1 MGKTCLIYNLKIVC
15 ILFFLVFLPFLVF
28 ASPSEQI
35 NSFDTD
41 IYIPDNGVVRVEEN
55 ITYQFPAAERRG
67 IIRKI
72 PYKYTLSRNNYNLR
86 IDVSSVTDF
95 EGRDYNYT
103 VKKDNGYMV
112 IKIGDA
118 DKTVSGVKDY
128 RIEYFVK
135 KVIREIDGYDEF
147 FWNVTGT
154 QWDHPIVSSST
165 HIYFENEIPE
175 GLKLDCFTGS
185 YGSADKNC
193 SYSVSGDSVVFRSD
207 SELNPY
213 QGLTISLGFPPGVI
227 SGHSTLQK
235 WFWFITDNLI
245 YTVPFLTLL
254 ILYFIWSK
262 FGRDPYKNMPIAV
275 RYEPPPELTP
285 AEAGTLYDERADMI
299 DLTSTVIDLAVRGYL
314 RIEEIETTKYLF
326 LSDRDYRI
334 IKTAGMTTDG
344 LMPHEIKILD
354 GLFKGDKAEVLISEL
369 KNKFYSNLK
378 TIKNSIYHQ
387 LVDKS
392 YFLSNPDRIRA
403 TYKAIG
409 MIIIFGSLFI
419 LPNLIPKLIFTL
431 SGFMVIYFSGY
442 MPRKTRKGVK
452 VNHHLLGFREF
463 IERAEK
469 DRIEKI
475 AAEDPAI
482 FDRVLPYAL
491 VFGLEE
497 KWADAFSGMFT
508 EPPSWYSS
516 NSYSGGFS
524 PHIFVNDLGRS
535 ISIMNKSF
543 NSSPKNSSGSRS
555 IGMGGGFGGG
565 GFSGGGFGGGG
576 GGSW

>member
-1 MGKTCLIYNLKIVC
+1 MVKTRIFVKAKIICFLLVL
-15 ILFFLVFLPFLVF
+15 LFPAFPAF

-55 ITYQFPAAERRG
+55 ITYQFPAAKRRG
-67 IIRKI
+67 IIREI
-72 PYKYTLSRNNYNLR
+72 PYKYKIGRNNYNLR
-86 IDVSSVTDF
+86 INVNSVTDF
-95 EGRDYNYT
+95 EGRKYNYT
-103 VKKDNGYMV
+103 VKKENGYMV
-112 IKIGDA
+112 IKIGDP

-135 KVIREIDGYDEF
+135 KVLREFEDYDEF
-147 FWNVTGT
+147 YWNVTGT
-154 QWDHPIVSSST
+154 EWNLPIVSSSA
-165 HIYFENEIPE
+165 HIYFETEIPE
-175 GLKLDCFTGS
+175 GLKLDCFSGS
-185 YGSADKNC
+185 YGSTEKNC
-193 SYSVSGDSVVFRSD
+193 SYSVSSD
-207 SELNPY
+207 SIVYKSDGELNPY
-213 QGLTISLGFPPGVI
+213 QGLTIVLGFPTGVI
-227 SGHSTLQK
+227 SGHSALQK
-235 WFWFITDNLI
+235 WYWFISDNLI

-262 FGRDPYKNMPIAV
+262 FGRDPYRNVPIAV
-275 RYEPPPELTP
+275 RYEPPPDLAP

-299 DLTSTVIDLAVRGYL
+299 DLTSTIIDLAVRGHL
-314 RIEEIETTKYLF
+314 RIEEIESTKYLF
-326 LSDRDYRI
+326 LSDRDYRL
-334 IKTAGMTTDG
+334 IKIAGKNEDG
-344 LMPHEIKILD
+344 LMPHEVKILN
-354 GLFKGDKAEVLISEL
+354 GLFKGDKTEVLISEL

-387 LVDKS
+387 LVDKG

-403 TYKAIG
+403 TYKTIG
-409 MIIIFGSLFI
+409 MIIIFGSLFV
-419 LPNLIPKLIFTL
+419 LPSLLPKIIISLRGLLIVLAAK
-431 SGFMVIYFSGY
+431 Y
-442 MPRKTRKGVK
+442 MPRKTRKGVNI
-452 VNHHLLGFREF
+452 NHHLLGFREF

-469 DRIEKI
+469 DRIEKL
-475 AAEDPAI
+475 AVEDPAI

-508 EPPSWYSS
+508 DPPGWYSS
-516 NSYSGGFS
+516 NSYAGGFS